1 MLRPVLLIGVGG
13 SGGKTLRAM
22 SQSLM
27 RKLRQAGWDKNR
39 LPEGWQMLWVD
50 SVSQQDEDAFPAPL
64 LPSTQYVGLV
74 PPGLAYAD
82 LRTTLEQSIQP
93 KERMAALA
101 GWVPESVPIA
111 VAAGAGQARA
121 IGRAISAAQISPLK
135 SAIENANARLSGINV
150 TTELADI
157 SGLFGQSDS
166 SPVTTPIA
174 IVVSSVAGGS
184 GSGMFMDVVETLK
197 TVNPDFASPDGIIT
211 ILYTPDVFASIEG
224 AGGQIPPNTLAAAME
239 VTSGV
244 LSQGLTSGS
253 VSMLQSRGLV
263 NRSRHGFGAKCNFLV
278 GASNKNITLGSQSD
292 VYYAV
297 GESLTAIV
305 TDDHVQQNL
314 RAFIITNVFLQSG
327 NSMLVQDN
335 SLMSEAS
342 DPDESMPFSALGMGR
357 VNLGTD
363 RLADYISLLLTRDIT
378 EQLLWPDYE
387 NNIQSD
393 GQRKT
398 PEELIDERISRTWT
412 DFLVG
417 SKLNERDPANDV
429 VDALVDK
436 SQVEQR
442 LVQWAREGLNKAS
455 QGVDGGGMAPS
466 EWASRLQNYYDNNI
480 SVLRAQEKA
489 NTYELAQLWTSEIQS
504 HLTQLVSQTSIR
516 NGFMVTGR
524 LLNRLIEE
532 MQYVSQ
538 ELNTQLATKRAQ
550 TQMMSSGIQQ
560 VLNVGANKLASND
573 DALAKAAKAL
583 QLGAGLE
590 VDGDRYEIAS
600 SLVSDLAENLLEPL
614 LKSIRFARAELAAA
628 VNNNQLPDGRP
639 NSWPL
644 MPEFGKPIPTQLRP
658 GATERVLIQPE
669 NYERVLQEEVQAC
682 LKDNQDRS
690 SWRSVIRERS
700 ALGQVLDNG
709 EYEGTGIVEE
719 SVNWIPQD
727 SQASTARVSGVKAE
741 FSIPKSFT
749 IIQQLIEQWVADVK
763 LSTGLAKFLKQSLV
777 KYVESGTPEEQI
789 QRQSDFIGAFSE
801 VVLIAAPFVEIN
813 PAVKAAL
820 HPNVDDSIM
829 PLVSTIPF
837 VVGHPLYDRIKS
849 ALSAGSMW
857 SDRQSP
863 EWFGTSNADQ
873 ISIFTMTGK
882 AMMPMVFNN
891 LMRPIAQSWAAN
903 SSDTDRRHAF
913 WAMRRARPIAE
924 FIPAGQRQIAA
935 MIRGWFLA
943 GLLNQRVMK
952 DEGGAGWHVQVW
964 DEESRALVDFPFP
977 LLSARTVS
985 QNAVPAAVLKSL
997 AIAYVKVNELGNLSP
1012 LRPYH
1017 RLLEIGAESRYPT
1030 ILNDWIKNGVVAGI
1044 GAPTPES
1051 KIAGSATDS
1060 LDARREAVVSVLEKT
1075 LDKYATE
1082 FAELEDK
1089 PNPYTAPP
1097 IWELRDYILPALS
1110 SLITAAQSVRDDEG
1124 TL

>member
-27 RKLRQAGWDKNR
+27 RKLRQAGWEKDQ
-39 LPEGWQMLWVD
+39 LPDGWQMLWVD

-64 LPSTQYVGLV
+64 LPNTQYVGLV

-135 SAIENANARLSGINV
+135 SAIENANNRLSGINV
-150 TTELADI
+150 TTELSEI
-157 SGLFGQSDS
+157 SGLFGQSDT

-174 IVVSSVAGGS
+174 IVISSVAGGS
-184 GSGMFMDVVETLK
+184 GSGMFMDVIETLK

-297 GESLTAIV
+297 GESLTSIV
-305 TDDHVQQNL
+305 TDDKVQQNL

-335 SLMSEAS
+335 SKMTEAS
-342 DPDESMPFSALGMGR
+342 DPDESMPFSAMGMGR

-363 RLADYISLLLTRDIT
+363 RLSDYIAQLLTRDVT

-387 NNIQSD
+387 NSIQAD

-398 PEELIDERISRTWT
+398 SEEMIDEKIARTWA
-412 DFLVG
+412 DFLNA
-417 SKLNERDPANDV
+417 SHLNERDPANDV
-429 VDALVDK
+429 VDALVD
-436 SQVEQR
+436 STQVEQR
-442 LVQWAREGLNKAS
+442 LMQWAREGLNKS
-455 QGVDGGGMAPS
+455 STGVDSGGMPPG
-466 EWASRLQNYYDNNI
+466 EWASRLQNYYDNNV
-480 SVLRAQEKA
+480 SVLKAQEKA
-489 NTYELAQLWTSEIQS
+489 NTYQHAQEWTSSIQT
-504 HLTQLVSQTSIR
+504 HLTHLVSQTAVR
-516 NGFMVTGR
+516 NGLIVTSR
-524 LLNRLIEE
+524 LLQRLIDELE
-532 MQYVSQ
+532 YVTQ
-538 ELNTQLATKRAQ
+538 ELNTQVATKRAQ
-550 TQMMSSGIQQ
+550 TQMMASGIQQ
-560 VLNVGANKLASND
+560 VLNVGANKLSAND
-573 DALAKAAKAL
+573 DALNKAVKAL

-590 VDGDRYEIAS
+590 VDADRYEIAA
-600 SLVSDLAENLLEPL
+600 SLVGDLAQHLLEPL
-614 LKSIRFARAELAAA
+614 LKSLRFARAELAASVTA
-628 VNNNQLPDGRP
+628 NQLADGRP
-639 NSWPL
+639 NNWPL
-644 MPEFGKPIPTQLRP
+644 LPEFGKPIPTQLLP
-658 GATERVLIQPE
+658 GATERVLIQPSS
-669 NYERVLQEEVQAC
+669 YQKVLKEEVQAC
-682 LKDNQDRS
+682 LKNDQDKS
-690 SWRSVIRERS
+690 SWRSVLRER
-700 ALGQVLDNG
+700 AVLGQVLDTG
-709 EYEGTGIVEE
+709 ETDGIGIIEE
-719 SVNWIPQD
+719 SVTWIPQD
-727 SQASTARVSGVKAE
+727 SHASTARVAGVAAE
-741 FSIPKSFT
+741 FAIPKSFPA
-749 IIQQLIEQWVADVK
+749 IQQVVESWIADVK
-763 LSTGLAKFLKQSLV
+763 LSTGLSKFLRQSLV
-777 KYVESGTPEEQI
+777 KYVESGSPEEQI
-789 QRQSDFIGAFSE
+789 QRQSDFVSAFGE
-801 VVLIAAPFVEIN
+801 VVQISAPFVEIN
-813 PAVKAAL
+813 SAVRAAL
-820 HPNVDDSIM
+820 HPNVDDSVM

-837 VVGHPLYDRIKS
+837 VEGHPLYDRIKS
-849 ALSAGSMW
+849 SLSVGGLW

-882 AMMPMVFNN
+882 AMLPMVFDN
-891 LMRPIAQSWAAN
+891 LMRPIAQSWASN
-903 SSDTDRRHAF
+903 SNNMDKRHAF

-924 FIPAGQRQIAA
+924 FIPAGPRQIAS
-935 MIRGWFLA
+935 MTRGWFLA
-943 GLLNQRVMK
+943 GLLNQRVMR
-952 DEGGAGWHVQVW
+952 DEGSAGWKVQVW
-964 DEESRALVDFPFP
+964 DEEARDLIDFPFP
-977 LLSARTVS
+977 LLSARAVS
-985 QNAVPAAVLKSL
+985 QNAVPAAVLKSI
-997 AIAYVKVNELGNLSP
+997 AIAFVKVNESGTINP
-1012 LRPYH
+1012 LKPYH
-1017 RLLEIGAESRYPT
+1017 RLMELGVESRYPT
-1030 ILNDWIKNGVVAGI
+1030 ILSDWIKSGVVAGT
-1044 GAPTPES
+1044 GAPTPEV
-1051 KIAGSATDS
+1051 KIAGSQTS
-1060 LDARREAVVSVLEKT
+1060 TLDERRDAVVAVLEKT
-1075 LDKYATE
+1075 LAKYEQE
-1082 FAELEDK
+1082 FSEIEDK

-1097 IWELRDYILPALS
+1097 IWELRDLILPALGA
-1110 SLITAAQSVRDDEG
+1110 LIVAAQSVRDDEG

>member
-22 SQSLM
+22 NQSLM
-27 RKLRQAGWDKNR
+27 RKLRKAGWDKNH
-39 LPEGWQMLWVD
+39 LPEGMQMLWVD

-74 PPGLAYAD
+74 PPGLNYAD
-82 LRTTLEQSIQP
+82 LRTTLEHSIQP

-101 GWVPESVPIA
+101 GWMPESVPIA

-135 SAIENANARLSGINV
+135 SAIEGANAKLSGINV

-157 SGLFGQSDS
+157 SGLLGQSDS
-166 SPVTTPIA
+166 SPVTKPIA
-174 IVVSSVAGGS
+174 IVISSVAGGS
-184 GSGMFMDVVETLK
+184 GSGMFMDVIETLK
-197 TVNPDFASPDGIIT
+197 TVNPEFASPDGIIT

-244 LSQGLTSGS
+244 LSPGLTSGS
-253 VSMLQSRGLV
+253 VHMMQSRGLV

-305 TDDHVQQNL
+305 TDDRVQQSL
-314 RAFIITNVFLQSG
+314 RAFIITNVFLNSG

-342 DPDESMPFSALGMGR
+342 DLDESMPFSALGMGR

-363 RLADYISLLLTRDIT
+363 RLTDYISLLLTRDIT
-378 EQLLWPDYE
+378 EQLLWPDFQ

-398 PEELIDERISRTWT
+398 PEELINKRIADTWT
-412 DFLVG
+412 DFLLE

-429 VDALVDK
+429 VNALVDE

-442 LVQWAREGLNKAS
+442 LTPWAREGLNKSS
-455 QGVDGGGMAPS
+455 QGVGGGGMAPA

-480 SVLRAQEKA
+480 SVLKAQEKA
-489 NTYELAQLWTSEIQS
+489 NTYQFAQSWTEEIQI
-504 HLTQLVSQTSIR
+504 HLTRLVTQVSIR
-516 NGFMVTGR
+516 DGFMVTGR
-524 LLNRLIEE
+524 LLTRLIEE

-538 ELNTQLATKRAQ
+538 ELNTQVATKRTQ
-550 TQMMSSGIQQ
+550 TQMMASSIQQ
-560 VLNVGANKLASND
+560 VLNVGANKLELND
-573 DALAKAAKAL
+573 DALSKAAKAL
-583 QLGAGLE
+583 QLSAGLE
-590 VDGDRYEIAS
+590 VDADRYEIAS
-600 SLVSDLAENLLEPL
+600 ALVSDLTENLLEPL
-614 LKSIRFARAELAAA
+614 LKSIRFARAELAAT
-628 VNNNQLPDGRP
+628 VNAKQLPDGRP

-669 NYERVLQEEVQAC
+669 NYEKVFQEEVQAC
-682 LKDNQDRS
+682 LQNSQDKS

-700 ALGQVLDNG
+700 ALGLVLDNG
-709 EYEGTGIVEE
+709 EHAGNGIIKE
-719 SVNWIPQD
+719 SVSWIPQD
-727 SQASTARVSGVKAE
+727 GQASTARVSGIPAE
-741 FSIPKSFT
+741 FSTPKSFT
-749 IIQQLIEQWVADVK
+749 FIQQLVDQWVADVK
-763 LSTGLAKFLKQSLV
+763 LSTGLARFLKQSLV
-777 KYVESGTPEEQI
+777 KYVESGAPEEQI
-789 QRQSDFIGAFSE
+789 QRQSDFISAFSE
-801 VVLIAAPFVEIN
+801 VVMIAAPFVEIN
-813 PAVKAAL
+813 AAVKASL
-820 HPNVDDSIM
+820 HPNVKDSNL

-849 ALSAGSMW
+849 ALDAGGLW
-857 SDRQSP
+857 KERQSP
-863 EWFGTSNADQ
+863 GWFGTSNADQ
-873 ISIFTMTGK
+873 ISIFTASGN

-891 LMRPIAQSWAAN
+891 LMRPIAQSWAEN
-903 SSDTDRRHAF
+903 SNNMDRRHAF
-913 WAMRRARPIAE
+913 WAMRRARPIVE
-924 FIPAGQRQIAA
+924 FIPAGHRQIES
-935 MIRGWFLA
+935 MTRGWFLA
-943 GLLNQRVMK
+943 GLLNQRVTK
-952 DEGGAGWHVQVW
+952 DEGGAGWRVQVW
-964 DEESRALVDFPFP
+964 DDESRTLVDFPFP
-977 LLSARTVS
+977 LLSAGSVS
-985 QNAVPAAVLKSL
+985 QNEVPAAVLKSL

-1012 LRPYH
+1012 LRPYQ

-1030 ILNDWIKNGVVAGI
+1030 ILSDWIKTGVVAGS
-1044 GAPTPES
+1044 GAPTPDS
-1051 KIAGSATDS
+1051 KITGTATGT
-1060 LDARREAVVSVLEKT
+1060 LDERREAVVNVLQKT
-1075 LDKYATE
+1075 FDKYAAY
-1082 FAELEDK
+1082 FADVEDK
-1089 PNPYTAPP
+1089 PNLYKAPP
-1097 IWELRDYILPALS
+1097 AWELRNFILSALG
-1110 SLITAAQSVRDDEG
+1110 SLISAAQSVRNDEG

>member
-27 RKLRQAGWDKNR
+27 RKLRQAGWEKNA

-93 KERMAALA
+93 SERMAALA

-111 VAAGAGQARA
+111 IAAGAGQARA

-150 TTELADI
+150 STELSEI

-174 IVVSSVAGGS
+174 IVISSVAGGS

-197 TVNPDFASPDGIIT
+197 TVNSEFASPDGIIT

-244 LSQGLTSGS
+244 LSQGLTSSS
-253 VSMLQSRGLV
+253 VSMLRSRGLV

-278 GASNKNITLGSQSD
+278 GSSNKNISLGSQSD

-363 RLADYISLLLTRDIT
+363 RLAEYIAQLLTRDVT
-378 EQLLWPDYE
+378 EQLLWPDFE

-398 PEELIDERISRTWT
+398 PEELIDDRISRTWT
-412 DFLVG
+412 EFLFA

-429 VDALVDK
+429 VDALVELT
-436 SQVEQR
+436 QVEQR
-442 LVQWAREGLNKAS
+442 LMQWAREGLNKAS
-455 QGVDGGGMAPS
+455 QGVDGGGMSPAD
-466 EWASRLQNYYDNNI
+466 WAIRIQNYYDNNI

-489 NTYELAQLWTSEIQS
+489 NTYELAQTWTVEIQS
-504 HLTQLVSQTSIR
+504 HLKQLISQTALR
-516 NGFMVTGR
+516 NGFIVTGR
-524 LLNRLIEE
+524 LLQRLVEE
-532 MQYVSQ
+532 MQYVTQ
-538 ELNTQLATKRAQ
+538 ELNTQVATKRAQ
-550 TQMMSSGIQQ
+550 TQMMASGIQQ
-560 VLNVGANKLASND
+560 VLNVGANKLAAND
-573 DALAKAAKAL
+573 DALGKAVKAI

-590 VDGDRYEIAS
+590 IDADRFEVAS
-600 SLVSDLAENLLEPL
+600 SLVSDLAENFLEPM
-614 LKSIRFARAELAAA
+614 LKSLRFSRAELASG
-628 VNNNQLPDGRP
+628 VNAKQLPDGRP
-639 NSWPL
+639 NNWPIL
-644 MPEFGKPIPTQLRP
+644 PEFGKPLPTQLRP
-658 GATERVLIQPE
+658 GATERVLIEPE
-669 NYERVLQEEVQAC
+669 NYEHVLQEEVQAC

-690 SWRSVIRERS
+690 SWRSVIRERA

-709 EYEGTGIVEE
+709 EFEGVGIIQEV
-719 SVNWIPQD
+719 VTWIPQD
-727 SQASTARVSGVKAE
+727 PQASTARVSGVKAQ
-741 FSIPKSFT
+741 FGLPKSFT
-749 IIQQLIEQWVADVK
+749 DIQQSIEQWLADVK

-777 KYVESGTPEEQI
+777 KYVESGTPEEQV
-789 QRQSDFIGAFSE
+789 QRQSDFIDAFGE
-801 VVLIAAPFVEIN
+801 VVSIAAPFVEIN
-813 PAVKAAL
+813 SAVKAAL
-820 HPNVDDSIM
+820 HPNVDDSVM

-837 VVGHPLYDRIKS
+837 VPGHPLYEKIKS
-849 ALSAGSMW
+849 ALSAGGLW
-857 SDRQSP
+857 SDRQSK

-903 SSDTDRRHAF
+903 SNNADRRHAF
-913 WAMRRARPIAE
+913 WAMRRARPLAE
-924 FIPAGQRQIAA
+924 FIPAGHRQIAA
-935 MIRGWFLA
+935 MTRGWFLA
-943 GLLNQRVMK
+943 GLLNQRIMK
-952 DEGGAGWHVQVW
+952 DEGSSGWKVQIW
-964 DEESRALVDFPFP
+964 DEESRSEVDFPFP
-977 LLSARTVS
+977 LLSAKTVS
-985 QNAVPAAVLKSL
+985 QNALPAAVLKSL
-997 AIAYVKVNELGNLSP
+997 AIAYVKVNEAGNLAP
-1012 LRPYH
+1012 LRPYQ
-1017 RLLEIGAESRYPT
+1017 RLLELGADSRFPT
-1030 ILNDWIKNGVVAGI
+1030 ILSDWIKTGVVAGV
-1044 GAPTPES
+1044 GAPKPDS
-1051 KIAGSATDS
+1051 KIAGLPTDS
-1060 LDARREAVVSVLEKT
+1060 LDARRDAVVNVLEKT
-1075 LDKYATE
+1075 LDKYTSE
-1082 FAELEDK
+1082 FAEIEEK

-1097 IWELRDYILPALS
+1097 IWELRDYILPALGL
-1110 SLITAAQSVRDDEG
+1110 LITAAHSVRDDEG

>member
-22 SQSLM
+22 SQSLL
-27 RKLRQAGWDKNR
+27 RKLRKAGWTKDQ

-64 LPSTQYVGLV
+64 LPNTQYVGLV

-135 SAIENANARLSGINV
+135 AAIENANNRLSGINV
-150 TTELADI
+150 TTELAEI
-157 SGLFGQSDS
+157 SKLFGQSDS
-166 SPVTTPIA
+166 APVTTPLA
-174 IVVSSVAGGS
+174 IVISSVAGGS

-297 GESLTAIV
+297 GESLTSIV
-305 TDDHVQQNL
+305 TDDKVQQNL

-335 SLMSEAS
+335 SKMTEAS
-342 DPDESMPFSALGMGR
+342 DPDESMPFSAMGMGR

-363 RLADYISLLLTRDIT
+363 RLADYIAQLLTRDTT

-387 NNIQSD
+387 NNIQAD
-393 GQRKT
+393 GERRT
-398 PEELIDERISRTWT
+398 SEEMIDDRIARTWG
-412 DFLVG
+412 DFLAS

-429 VDALVDK
+429 VDALVDLP
-436 SQVEQR
+436 QLEQS
-442 LVQWAREGLNKAS
+442 LMQWAREGLNKAN
-455 QGVDGGGMAPS
+455 QGVDTGGLPPA

-480 SVLRAQEKA
+480 SVLRAQAKA
-489 NTYELAQLWTSEIQS
+489 NTYLQAQDWTSSIQTT
-504 HLTQLVSQTSIR
+504 LTQLISQASTR
-516 NGFMVTGR
+516 NGLIVTGR
-524 LLNRLIEE
+524 LLQRLIEE
-532 MQYVSQ
+532 MEYVTQ
-538 ELNTQLATKRAQ
+538 ELNTQVATKRAQ
-550 TQMMSSGIQQ
+550 TQMMASGIQQ
-560 VLNVGANKLASND
+560 VLNVGANKLPSND
-573 DALAKAAKAL
+573 DALNKAVKAL

-590 VDGDRYEIAS
+590 VDADRFEIAAN
-600 SLVSDLAENLLEPL
+600 LVDDLAQNLLQPL
-614 LKSIRFARAELAAA
+614 LKSVRFARAELAAS
-628 VNNNQLPDGRP
+628 VNSNQLPDGRP
-639 NSWPL
+639 NNWPL
-644 MPEFGKPIPTQLRP
+644 LPEFGKPVPTQLLP

-669 NYERVLQEEVQAC
+669 RYQEVLREEVQAC
-682 LKDNQDRS
+682 LKDGQDKS
-690 SWRSVIRERS
+690 SWRSLLRERA
-700 ALGQVLDNG
+700 ALGQVLDTG
-709 EYEGTGIVEE
+709 ENDGRGIIEDV
-719 SVNWIPQD
+719 VTWIPQD
-727 SQASTARVSGVKAE
+727 SHASTARVSGIGAE
-741 FSIPKSFT
+741 FVIPKSFT
-749 IIQQLIEQWVADVK
+749 AIQQVMERWVADVT
-763 LSTGLAKFLKQSLV
+763 LSTGLSKFLQQSLV

-789 QRQSDFIGAFSE
+789 QRQADFVGAFGE
-801 VVLIAAPFVEIN
+801 VVQISAPFVEIN

-820 HPNVDDSIM
+820 HPNVDDSVM

-837 VVGHPLYDRIKS
+837 VEGHALHDRIVS
-849 ALSAGSMW
+849 ALSSGGLW

-863 EWFGTSNADQ
+863 GWFGTSSADQ
-873 ISIFTMTGK
+873 ISIFTMSGK
-882 AMMPMVFNN
+882 AMLPMVFDN
-891 LMRPIAQSWAAN
+891 LMRPIAQSWASN
-903 SSDTDRRHAF
+903 SNNVDRRHAF
-913 WAMRRARPIAE
+913 WSMRRARPLAE
-924 FIPAGQRQIAA
+924 FIPAGPRQIAS
-935 MIRGWFLA
+935 MTRGWFIA
-943 GLLNQRVMK
+943 GLLNQRVTN
-952 DEGGAGWHVQVW
+952 DDGSSGWKVSVW
-964 DEESRALVDFPFP
+964 DEETRNLVDFPFP

-985 QNAVPAAVLKSL
+985 QNALPAAVLKSL
-997 AIAYVKVNELGNLSP
+997 AVAFVKVNEAGNISP
-1012 LRPYH
+1012 LRSYQ
-1017 RLLEIGAESRYPT
+1017 RLMELGADSRYPT
-1030 ILNDWIKNGVVAGI
+1030 ILSDWIKLGVVAGN
-1044 GAPTPES
+1044 GAPTPDS
-1051 KIAGSATDS
+1051 KIAGSTS
-1060 LDARREAVVSVLEKT
+1060 TTLDERRDAVVNVLEKT
-1075 LDKYATE
+1075 LAKYTQE
-1082 FAELEDK
+1082 FAEIEDK

-1097 IWELRDYILPALS
+1097 IWELRDFILPALGA
-1110 SLITAAQSVRDDEG
+1110 LIVAAQSVRDDEG